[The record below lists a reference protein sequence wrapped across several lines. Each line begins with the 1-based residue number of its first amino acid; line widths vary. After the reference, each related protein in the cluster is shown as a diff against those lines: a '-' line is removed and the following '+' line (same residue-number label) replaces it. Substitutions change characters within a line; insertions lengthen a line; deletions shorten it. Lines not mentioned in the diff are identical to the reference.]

1 MSRKRRASQRKIEA
15 DTHYGYSVALSKFI
29 NMLMWDG
36 KKSIASRVVYD
47 ALDSVAKKRKDKPL
61 VIFNKVITDLSP
73 LVEVKSRR
81 VGGATY
87 SVPSEIRE
95 SRRIFLAMGWLINAA
110 RKRGSGDMT
119 KKLADE
125 INDVLEERGAAIKK
139 KIDVHKAAES
149 SRAFSHLRF

>member
-1 MSRKRRASQRKIEA
+1 MSRKKRATPRKIEP
-15 DTHYGYSVALSKFI
+15 DTHFGNSVAIAKFI

-36 KKSIASRVVYD
+36 NKSVARRIVYD
-47 ALDSVAKKRKDKPL
+47 ALEAVAKRRKEKPL
-61 VIFNKVITDLSP
+61 TIFNKVITDLSP

-95 SRRIFLAMGWLINAA
+95 SRRIFLAMGWLINSA
-110 RKRGSGDMT
+110 RKRGNGDMT
-119 KKLADE
+119 KKLSDE
-125 INDVLEERGAAIKK
+125 INDVLEERGSSVKK
-139 KIDVHKAAES
+139 KQDVQKAAES